1 MNREFERQAHA
12 RVQQRVRYSYVS
24 RLVTDCELADL
35 YEPLLRF
42 IIIGCTYVAA

>member
-1 MNREFERQAHA
+1 MNREFERQQAHA

-24 RLVTDCELADL
+24 RLVTDELADL

-42 IIIGCTYVAA
+42 IIIGCTHVAA